1 MLNIEE
7 KQCTVIGGGRVAER
21 KIKALLDHGAAV
33 TVISPQLTDV
43 LQEMVRLGQIIYYNK
58 HYEIG
63 DLKGS
68 YLVYVATNDL
78 KVSETCSEEASRE
91 NVLINVVDVP
101 KLCNFTVPAI
111 VRRGSLT
118 FAIASDGNS
127 PMLSRKIREEIEER
141 FGQHY
146 KDVLEVLGDIRTRAL
161 SEIPEIEDRN
171 SLFYQLIYENDIEE
185 LGKKGKEVLWNEALQ
200 FYENFKKQLKGCD
213 KHEEDKNRITC
224 Q

>member
-1 MLNIEE
+1 MLNIEG
-7 KQCTVIGGGRVAER
+7 KQCTIVGGGKVAER
-21 KIKALLDHGAAV
+21 KVKSLLNYGAVV
-33 TVISPQLTDV
+33 TVISPWLTDA
-43 LQEMVRLGQIIYYNK
+43 LEKMVQSGQIVYHNKYYK
-58 HYEIG
+58 TG
-63 DLKGS
+63 DLKDS
-68 YLVYVATNDL
+68 YLVYVATDDFR
-78 KVSETCSEEASRE
+78 VSQACSEEASRE
-91 NVLINVVDVP
+91 NILINVVDVP